1 VLLWWEVVLLC
12 LLHVVRVVVVVQQ
25 GRFGEERRAVGGR
38 EGWGR
43 RRREVSVRVLNV
55 VAHCGHPHHRVS
67 VEEDVLME
75 SRSVS
80 RGCAR

>member
-1 VLLWWEVVLLC
+1 MLLWWEVVLC
-12 LLHVVRVVVVVQQ
+12 LLHVVRIVVVVMQQ
-25 GRFGEERRAVGGR
+25 GRLGEERRAVGGR